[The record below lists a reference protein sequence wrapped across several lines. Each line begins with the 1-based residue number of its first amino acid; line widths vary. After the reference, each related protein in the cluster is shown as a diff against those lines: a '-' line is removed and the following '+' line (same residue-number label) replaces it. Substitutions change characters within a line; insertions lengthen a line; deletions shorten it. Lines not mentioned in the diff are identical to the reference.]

1 MTRRCPPHVGDR
13 APAPVAVA
21 AMTTRSGRPDSDV
34 RCPGSDGTPSSR
46 RGSPADPEP
55 RRAPPPPE
63 HDRTRSKQ
71 AAIFLV
77 LQPFWCTYSH
87 VGTVR
92 SAILVQCCC
101 HYWCT
106 VQPFWFHHVWQCCDD
121 LSPGLCCWWLGGASL
136 ILASN
141 IFAEKYYP
149 DTAANNR
156 TDHHCML
163 VKSGLLKKG
172 KIEIKL

>member
-1 MTRRCPPHVGDR
+1 
-13 APAPVAVA
+13 
-21 AMTTRSGRPDSDV
+21 MTTRSGRPDSDV

-92 SAILVQCCC
+92 SAILVQCC

-136 ILASN
+136 IL
-141 IFAEKYYP
+141 
-149 DTAANNR
+149 R
-156 TDHHCML
+156 L
-163 VKSGLLKKG
+163 VTSLPRSITQTLRQTTELTT
-172 KIEIKL
+172 IAC